1 MTGFPASPTVSAA
14 MRDRRSIRAFTD
26 RPVDPAVLRTIM
38 ETAQRAPSGGNVQP
52 WMVSIVTGDALADL
66 IAKVGERLAMG
77 PAGSQMEYQIYP
89 DPTPDPWM
97 ARRYGVAYAMY
108 DAMGIERQDKIGRAM
123 AMAANFRGF
132 GAPVMLFV
140 HCPRFMGPPQWADMG
155 IWLQSVML
163 LCREAGLD
171 TCPQEAWAN
180 FGATVRGCL
189 GLGEDQILYTGLA
202 IGWRDAEA
210 PVNIFPVERAPLDEV
225 VSWHGFG

>member
-1 MTGFPASPTVSAA
+1 MTGFPAATTVSEA
-14 MRDRRSIRAFTD
+14 MHSRRSIRAFTD
-26 RPVDPAVLRTIM
+26 RPVDPAMLRTIM

-180 FGATVRGCL
+180 FGATVRACL
-189 GLGEDQILYTGLA
+189 ELGEEQILYTGLA

-210 PVNIFPVERAPLDEV
+210 AVNNFPVDRAPLDEV
-225 VSWHGFG
+225 VSWHGF

>member
-1 MTGFPASPTVSAA
+1 MTDFPAANTVSEA
-14 MRDRRSIRAFTD
+14 MHSRRSIRAFTD
-26 RPVDPAVLRTIM
+26 QPVDPAVLRTIM

-52 WMVSIVTGDALADL
+52 WMVSIVSGDALADL
-66 IAKVGERLAMG
+66 VAKVGERLAMG

-123 AMAANFRGF
+123 AMAQNFRGF

-171 TCPQEAWAN
+171 T
-180 FGATVRGCL
+180 
-189 GLGEDQILYTGLA
+189 
-202 IGWRDAEA
+202 
-210 PVNIFPVERAPLDEV
+210 
-225 VSWHGFG
+225 